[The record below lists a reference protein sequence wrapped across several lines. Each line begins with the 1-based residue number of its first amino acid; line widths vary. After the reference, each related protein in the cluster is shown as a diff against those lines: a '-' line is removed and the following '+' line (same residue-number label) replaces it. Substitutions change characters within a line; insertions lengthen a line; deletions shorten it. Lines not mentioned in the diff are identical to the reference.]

1 MKRLL
6 CISIL
11 SIICNNTYA
20 LNNKCTDIKL
30 LTSKY
35 SNQYNEITQKTI
47 ELQNYHDQQQ
57 KNKYY
62 PSKLTKRQ
70 IHQYLIELLEKT
82 PINQID
88 AGILIHAIGSCDFE
102 NINLYLDYGLSLKCY
117 TQEGDS
123 NILNFLTHCRVQSEA
138 KRNQVL
144 ERLLQ
149 AGANPNEGKKDLE
162 RDAAGSYPIA
172 EANEA
177 CDASMLDILLK
188 YGANPNL
195 KTKGEEYFPILN
207 ICSGRNYSGLELPPD
222 LEYPPTPTMPL
233 AHILQS
239 LLEHGADP
247 NTIYITDDQ
256 RNYATQDREQI
267 LKIACSGKDEKAK
280 SVYDLYAH
288 EFAEA
293 KTEGDPVKIS
303 NFQKLIDVLV
313 KYEAKPLI
321 DLCHT
326 PNEKLKHPK

>member
-1 MKRLL
+1 MTR
-6 CISIL
+6 
-11 SIICNNTYA
+11 IIT
-20 LNNKCTDIKL
+20 L
-30 LTSKY
+30 LTFLTINSSIYASSQCSSIQKLITGY
-35 SNQYNEITQKTI
+35 SYEYNIPTQKAV
-47 ELQNYHDQQQ
+47 ELQTYTRHLETE
-57 KNKYY
+57 KHY
-62 PSKLTKRQ
+62 PFPLSREQ
-70 IHQYLIELLEKT
+70 SRQYLIELLDTT
-82 PINQID
+82 PIEKID
-88 AGILIHAIGSCDFE
+88 PAILVYAIGMCDFE
-102 NINLYLDYGLSLKCY
+102 NINLYLNHGLSLKCY
-117 TQEGDS
+117 TQEGHA
-123 NILNFLTHCRVQSEA
+123 NMLGFLTHCRVQSEA

-207 ICSGRNYSGLELPPD
+207 ICSGRNYSGLGLPPD

-256 RNYATQDREQI
+256 RNYATQDREEV

-280 SVYDLYAH
+280 SVYDLYAK
-288 EFAEA
+288 EFEEA
-293 KTEGDPVKIS
+293 KTAGDPVQIA
-303 NFQKLIDVLV
+303 NFQRLVDVLV
-313 KYEAKPLI
+313 KHEARPLV
-321 DLCHT
+321 DLCQS
-326 PNEKLKHPK
+326 LKGKY